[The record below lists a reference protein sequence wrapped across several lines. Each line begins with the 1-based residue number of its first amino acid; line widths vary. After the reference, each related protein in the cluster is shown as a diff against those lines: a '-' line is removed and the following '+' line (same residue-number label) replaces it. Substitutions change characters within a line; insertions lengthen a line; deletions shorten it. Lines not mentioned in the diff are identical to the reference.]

1 MFNISPAPARFAKRA
16 SKAFSS
22 ANAHILVLAST
33 VLFGLKSLDA
43 ALVIGHV
50 RPVDRTQ
57 RHAHRCGNRRLRH
70 PTLAQQHHLNAS
82 KTCCSPKTPVAV
94 GAAASAR
101 DWG

>member
-16 SKAFSS
+16 SKAFSGQG
-22 ANAHILVLAST
+22 HILVLAST
-33 VLFGLKSLDA
+33 VRFGLESLDA

-57 RHAHRCGNRRLRH
+57 RDAHRCGNRRLRH

-94 GAAASAR
+94 GAASAR